1 MLNRKLPRRDVLATA
16 AMMPVLAATRPA
28 SAQDRA
34 ALIEGAKREGKMSM
48 ATSVSQANF
57 PKFMQAFT
65 NLYPFLDVNSGYYA
79 APTGRVLARVEA
91 EMRGGALSFDV
102 LHVASMAPYLTYAR
116 DGKLLPYRSPELAAY
131 PPSASDPGGNW
142 TTARVIGVIMAYNKN
157 YLPPEK
163 APKSW
168 MDALK
173 PEFAGRK
180 LILQDAA
187 AGTAFAQMYELERHF
202 GTDYLK
208 RLAAQKPMVVST
220 SAQVIDLLVRGEA
233 RVGFTV
239 DHYRAFEPDAVKAGI
254 RPIYPA
260 EGMPIALAPIAI
272 FRDAPHPNAAKLF
285 VDFVLSHNGQTLLD
299 HDIFQV
305 YSMRPDVP
313 PPVGQLPYAATKPM
327 LPSKS
332 ELADYE
338 HALTTFPER
347 FEALFQSS

>member
-1 MLNRKLPRRDVLATA
+1 
-16 AMMPVLAATRPA
+16 
-28 SAQDRA
+28 
-34 ALIEGAKREGKMSM
+34 
-48 ATSVSQANF
+48 
-57 PKFMQAFT
+57 
-65 NLYPFLDVNSGYYA
+65 
-79 APTGRVLARVEA
+79 
-91 EMRGGALSFDV
+91 
-102 LHVASMAPYLTYAR
+102 
-116 DGKLLPYRSPELAAY
+116 
-131 PPSASDPGGNW
+131 
-142 TTARVIGVIMAYNKN
+142 
-157 YLPPEK
+157 
-163 APKSW
+163 

-272 FRDAPHPNAAKLF
+272 FREDTAPSTRREERRSSA
-285 VDFVLSHNGQTLLD
+285 S
-299 HDIFQV
+299 
-305 YSMRPDVP
+305 RPASP
-313 PPVGQLPYAATKPM
+313 PP
-327 LPSKS
+327 
-332 ELADYE
+332 
-338 HALTTFPER
+338 PEPAR
-347 FEALFQSS
+347 ARSVPHNNRSSRRGMDRDW

>member
-1 MLNRKLPRRDVLATA
+1 MLSRRGILAGA
-16 AMMPVLAATRPA
+16 ASLPVLAMTRRL
-28 SAQDRA
+28 SAQERA
-34 ALIEGAKREGKMSM
+34 AVIEGAKQEGKMSM
-48 ATSVSQANF
+48 ATSVSQASF
-57 PKFMQAFT
+57 PQFMQAFT
-65 NLYPFLDVNSGYYA
+65 KLYPFLDVNTGYYA

-102 LHVASMAPYLTYAR
+102 MHVASMAPYLTYAR
-116 DGKLLPYRSPELAAY
+116 DGKLLAYRSAELAAY
-131 PPSASDPGGNW
+131 PAEASDPQANW
-142 TTARVIGVIMAYNKN
+142 TTARVVGVIMAYNKN
-157 YLPPEK
+157 TLAPDK

-168 MDALK
+168 ADALR

-187 AGTAFAQMYELERHF
+187 AGTAFAQMYELERHL
-202 GTDYLK
+202 GSDYLK
-208 RLAAQKPMVVST
+208 QLAAQKPMVVST

-233 RVGFTV
+233 LVGYTV

-254 RPIYPA
+254 MPIYPA

-272 FRDAPHPNAAKLF
+272 FHGAPHPNAAKLF
-285 VDFVLSHNGQTLLD
+285 VDFVLSYDGQMLLD

-305 YSMRPDVP
+305 YSMRPGVP
-313 PPVGQLPYAATKPM
+313 PPVGQLPYADTKPM
-327 LPSKS
+327 LPGKS

-338 HALTTFPER
+338 QALKTFPER

>member
-1 MLNRKLPRRDVLATA
+1 MLSRRHL
-16 AMMPVLAATRPA
+16 LAATATMPLLATGRLVL
-28 SAQDRA
+28 AQDRA
-34 ALIEGAKREGKMSM
+34 AVIEGAKREGKMSM
-48 ATSVSQANF
+48 ATSVSQSSF

-65 NLYPFLDVNSGYYA
+65 SLYPFLDVNSGYYS

-91 EMRGGALSFDV
+91 EMKGGALSFDV
-102 LHVASMAPYLTYAR
+102 LHVAAMAPYLTYAR
-116 DGKLLPYRSPELAAY
+116 DGKLLAYRSPELAAY
-131 PPSASDPGGNW
+131 PPSAGDAAGNW

-157 YLPPEK
+157 NLPPEK

-168 MDALK
+168 VDALK

-187 AGTAFAQMYELERHF
+187 AGTAFAQMYELERHL
-202 GTDYLK
+202 GAGYLK
-208 RLAAQKPMVVST
+208 RLSAQKPMVVST

-233 RVGFTV
+233 LVGYTV
-239 DHYRAFEPDAVKAGI
+239 DHYRAFEPAAAEAGI
-254 RPIYPA
+254 VPIYPA

-285 VDFVLSHNGQTLLD
+285 VDFVLSHDGQMLLD

-313 PPVGQLPYAATKPM
+313 PPEGQLPYADTKPM
-327 LPSKS
+327 VPGKD
-332 ELADYE
+332 ELAGYE
-338 HALTTFPER
+338 RALSTFPER